1 MGREHQALQLLA
13 NYWEKR
19 SGHYDSPQ
27 PDVFGR
33 NITASYL
40 RKLKPKSLVEVGCGT
55 GQLFPLYKDIPH
67 VVGCDWTDGMLMQ
80 AHKRLDRHEISNIKL
95 KKLDIT
101 KEALNEHFDVAL
113 TRTVLMHIPE
123 EAVEDA
129 CGNLC
134 KMADTVLLFEFY
146 DPNAPGLEWHCFHH
160 EYPVFMR
167 KFGFEISEAFDRP
180 DGMKQMLMIFKKEN
194 KEKKQNGPS

>member
-13 NYWEKR
+13 QYWERR
-19 SGHYDSPQ
+19 SGKYDSPE

-67 VVGCDWTDGMLMQ
+67 VVGCDWTEGMLEQ
-80 AHKRLDRHEISNIKL
+80 SRKRLMRHEYPNIKL
-95 KKLDIT
+95 AKLDIT
-101 KEALNEHFDVAL
+101 KQHLKEKFDVAL

-123 EAVEDA
+123 ESVADA
-129 CGNLC
+129 CKNLAS
-134 KMADTVLLFEFY
+134 MADTVVLFEYY
-146 DPNAPGLEWHCFHH
+146 DPNAPALEWHCFHH
-160 EYPVFMR
+160 EYPLIMR
-167 KFGFEISEAFDRP
+167 ECGFEISEAYDRP
-180 DGMKQMLMIFKKEN
+180 DGLKQMLMVYKRKK
-194 KEKKQNGPS
+194 

>member
-19 SGHYDSPQ
+19 SGHYDSPI

-33 NITASYL
+33 NITASFL

-55 GQLFPLYKDIPH
+55 GQLFPLYKDIPK
-67 VVGCDWTDGMLMQ
+67 VVGCDWTEGMLQ
-80 AHKRLDRHEISNIKL
+80 QSRKRLERHSYPNIKL

-101 KEALNEHFDVAL
+101 KEALPEKFDVAL

-123 EAVEDA
+123 EAVSAA

-134 KMADTVLLFEFY
+134 KMSDTVMLFEYY
-146 DPNAPGLEWHCFHH
+146 DPNAPNLEWHCFHH
-160 EYPVFMR
+160 EYPLYMR
-167 KFGFEISEAFDRP
+167 TYGFEISEVYDRP
-180 DGMKQMLMIFKKEN
+180 DGLKQMLMIFKKEKKEN
-194 KEKKQNGPS
+194 K